1 MPSAPSDRVSNNG
14 LTVAAYAGDGDVLLA
29 FSLDDSVLKQN
40 QLAGF
45 SIQLTPPNGQPQYLS
60 NRLNFNQPV
69 TSGTAPQQV
78 PWTSSQN
85 APFQKF
91 HWVHFP
97 QDVAPGEYKYKVTA
111 RYCQGTALVDGPSA
125 EVTVELVPQQAGNF
139 ELGLTR
145 GYVSSQAYATK
156 FQNKDIR
163 PQPKTLDYDTK
174 PYQPQYEWLGWHAR
188 KMVFDLLTECV
199 NDKSITVDM
208 FAYDFDEPDIL
219 KMCEALGSR
228 LRIFLDD
235 ASLHTGTALEV
246 QVHDRLV
253 KSAGAANVKQGHF
266 QRFAHDKI
274 IIQKKGGKATKVLT
288 GSANFSV
295 RGLYVQANNV
305 LVFSDPNVAAAY
317 DQIFESVFSNMSG
330 YIKTPLAT
338 QWFKFPNAGGGVPN
352 FQVSFAPHP
361 KPPMSMQ
368 TVIDALKNA
377 KSSVMFAI
385 MELGGSG
392 ETLQTL
398 QKLHL
403 SGKVFSYGMTQTAAG
418 FSLYKPGQ
426 PGQLVPFAALV
437 KQVPPPF
444 DKEFTGGQ
452 GQVIHDK
459 FIVIDFNDAN
469 PVVFT
474 GSSNLAEGGETQNG
488 DNLLAIYD
496 PGVARLFATEAVRLV
511 DHYYFRA
518 AVSQATSVSPLVLS
532 ACGTG
537 AQSWWQRDYDP
548 QNMRNVQRLLFADGP
563 SAVTTIPAGISD
575 PGPAAKPA
583 KATGKKK
590 APAKGA
596 KTAPAAATPAPA
608 KTKAKATTPA
618 KAKPAKAAKK
628 AAPKK
633 KTAAKKSATKK
644 KAAPRQAAAR
654 KTKPRTA
661 AKTKRP
667 AKKTARKTRR

>member
-1 MPSAPSDRVSNNG
+1 MDTPTDHVSNNG
-14 LTVAAYAGDGDVLLA
+14 LTVSAIAGDGDVLLA
-29 FSLDDSVLKQN
+29 FSLDDNVLKQN
-40 QLAGF
+40 ELAGF
-45 SIQLTPPNGQPQYLS
+45 SIQLTPPNGPPAFLS
-60 NRLNFNQPV
+60 NRLNFTQPV
-69 TSGTAPQQV
+69 TAETTPQQQQKV
-78 PWTSSQN
+78 WTSSQD

-97 QDVAPGEYKYKVTA
+97 QDVGPGEYTYKVTA
-111 RYCQGTALVDGPSA
+111 RYCQGSKLVDGPSA
-125 EVTVELVPQQAGNF
+125 EVSLELVPAQPGNF
-139 ELGLTR
+139 QLGLTR

-163 PQPKTLDYDTK
+163 PQPKTLDYSTRD
-174 PYQPQYEWLGWHAR
+174 YQPQYEWLGWHAR
-188 KMVFDLLTECV
+188 KLVFDLLNECV

-219 KMCEALGSR
+219 KLCEDLGPR
-228 LRIFLDD
+228 LRIFLDN
-235 ASLHTGTALEV
+235 ATLHTGTALEV

-253 KSAGAANVKQGHF
+253 KSAGPANVKQGHF

-274 IIQKKGGKATKVLT
+274 IIQKKDGRPTKVLT

-295 RGLYVQANNV
+295 RGLYVQANNI
-305 LVFSDPNVAAAY
+305 LVFADPAIAGAY
-317 DQIFESVFSNMSG
+317 DQIFESVFGNMSG
-330 YIKTPLAT
+330 YVKTPLAT
-338 QWFKFPNAGGGVPN
+338 QWFKFPNAGSGIPN

-385 MELGGSG
+385 MQLGGSG
-392 ETLQTL
+392 DTLQTL

-403 SGKVFSYGMTQTAAG
+403 SGKVFSYGMTQTDAG
-418 FSLYKPGQ
+418 FTLYKPGQ
-426 PGQLVPFAALV
+426 PGQLVPFSALI

-444 DKEFTGGQ
+444 NKEFTGGS

-496 PGVARLFATEAVRLV
+496 RGVARVFATEAVRLV

-518 AVSQATSVSPLVLS
+518 AVSKATKVSPLVLS

-537 AQSWWQRDYDP
+537 PQSWWQRDYDP
-548 QNMRNVQRLLFADGP
+548 QDMRNVQRLLFADGP
-563 SAVTTIPAGISD
+563 SAVTTIPSGVSD
-575 PGPAAKPA
+575 SGKTTAPA
-583 KATGKKK
+583 KAAGKKK
-590 APAKGA
+590 APARAA
-596 KTAPAAATPAPA
+596 KTPTAT
-608 KTKAKATTPA
+608 KT
-618 KAKPAKAAKK
+618 AAKSST
-628 AAPKK
+628 AEK
-633 KTAAKKSATKK
+633 KTAAKKTPPKK
-644 KAAPRQAAAR
+644 KATPMKKAAAKKSAPMKKTAAK

-661 AKTKRP
+661 AKAKRP
-667 AKKTARKTRR
+667 AKKAAKKTAKKKR

>member
-1 MPSAPSDRVSNNG
+1 
-14 LTVAAYAGDGDVLLA
+14 
-29 FSLDDSVLKQN
+29 
-40 QLAGF
+40 
-45 SIQLTPPNGQPQYLS
+45 
-60 NRLNFNQPV
+60 
-69 TSGTAPQQV
+69 
-78 PWTSSQN
+78 
-85 APFQKF
+85 
-91 HWVHFP
+91 
-97 QDVAPGEYKYKVTA
+97 
-111 RYCQGTALVDGPSA
+111 
-125 EVTVELVPQQAGNF
+125 
-139 ELGLTR
+139 
-145 GYVSSQAYATK
+145 
-156 FQNKDIR
+156 
-163 PQPKTLDYDTK
+163 
-174 PYQPQYEWLGWHAR
+174 
-188 KMVFDLLTECV
+188 
-199 NDKSITVDM
+199 
-208 FAYDFDEPDIL
+208 
-219 KMCEALGSR
+219 
-228 LRIFLDD
+228 
-235 ASLHTGTALEV
+235 
-246 QVHDRLV
+246 
-253 KSAGAANVKQGHF
+253 
-266 QRFAHDKI
+266 
-274 IIQKKGGKATKVLT
+274 
-288 GSANFSV
+288 
-295 RGLYVQANNV
+295 
-305 LVFSDPNVAAAY
+305 
-317 DQIFESVFSNMSG
+317 
-330 YIKTPLAT
+330 
-338 QWFKFPNAGGGVPN
+338 
-352 FQVSFAPHP
+352 
-361 KPPMSMQ
+361 
-368 TVIDALKNA
+368 
-377 KSSVMFAI
+377 
-385 MELGGSG
+385 
-392 ETLQTL
+392 
-398 QKLHL
+398 
-403 SGKVFSYGMTQTAAG
+403 
-418 FSLYKPGQ
+418 
-426 PGQLVPFAALV
+426 
-437 KQVPPPF
+437 
-444 DKEFTGGQ
+444 
-452 GQVIHDK
+452 
-459 FIVIDFNDAN
+459 
-469 PVVFT
+469 VFT